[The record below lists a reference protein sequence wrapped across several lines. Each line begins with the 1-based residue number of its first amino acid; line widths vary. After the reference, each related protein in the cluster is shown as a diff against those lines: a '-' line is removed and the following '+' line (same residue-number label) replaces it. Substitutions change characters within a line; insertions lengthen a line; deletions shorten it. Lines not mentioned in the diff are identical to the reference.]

1 MYKIGD
7 IIKIEEL
14 EEVAKGISLK
24 AVKVIATNGDKL
36 AFEIL
41 EGKKPEILEDIK
53 QDVILKLLENN
64 LKIEKNCFQVVRSA
78 IYRTNKTK
86 IELII
91 DEEKSNFLE
100 YQEQKAYI
108 NYINEEIGT
117 EEKSK
122 NFLIGEILEGLT
134 ERQKEIVLIYSKV
147 NSFGKVAEL
156 LGVSKSTVS
165 NTIYR
170 LREKID
176 AKSYVLM

>member
-1 MYKIGD
+1 MYKMGD

-41 EGKKPEILEDIK
+41 EGKRPEILEDIK

-78 IYRTNKTK
+78 IYRTNKNN

-91 DEEKSNFLE
+91 DEEKSDFLE
-100 YQEQKAYI
+100 YQDQKAYLQFI
-108 NYINEEIGT
+108 DKEIGT
-117 EEKSK
+117 KEKSK
-122 NFLIGEILEGLT
+122 NFSIGELLEGLT
-134 ERQKEIVLIYSKV
+134 ERQKEIIFMYSKI

>member
-64 LKIEKNCFQVVRSA
+64 LRIEKNCFQVVRSA
-78 IYRTNKTK
+78 I
-86 IELII
+86 
-91 DEEKSNFLE
+91 
-100 YQEQKAYI
+100 
-108 NYINEEIGT
+108 
-117 EEKSK
+117 
-122 NFLIGEILEGLT
+122 
-134 ERQKEIVLIYSKV
+134 
-147 NSFGKVAEL
+147 
-156 LGVSKSTVS
+156 
-165 NTIYR
+165 
-170 LREKID
+170 
-176 AKSYVLM
+176 